1 MTVQYGFFWAG
12 VASLWLCCRNWFM
25 ESLNQFYKV
34 SIPSSKSISQLKIFL
49 ISKYILPGKYIR
61 PWYIA
66 SAPLFKCNLETGKKS
81 WRSSVPLKFARSY
94 SPEKKG
100 LHCKKKKNF
109 VYRILRLTS
118 QAPRYFKKYSK
129 NCLWTINKW
138 INPAPGVFVVL
149 FNRLRYEKDKHFLKD
164 YKYHFFFI
172 YQKHI

>member
-1 MTVQYGFFWAG
+1 M
-12 VASLWLCCRNWFM
+12 
-25 ESLNQFYKV
+25 
-34 SIPSSKSISQLKIFL
+34 
-49 ISKYILPGKYIR
+49 
-61 PWYIA
+61 
-66 SAPLFKCNLETGKKS
+66 
-81 WRSSVPLKFARSY
+81 PLKFARSY

-129 NCLWTINKW
+129 NCIWTINKW

-164 YKYHFFFI
+164 YKYHFFLFI
-172 YQKHI
+172 KSTYKKKDIHVCICNVTQTLERGGGGGNCTDFSGYFLKHVPFVFISYWAFYPFLLVN

>member
-1 MTVQYGFFWAG
+1 M
-12 VASLWLCCRNWFM
+12 
-25 ESLNQFYKV
+25 
-34 SIPSSKSISQLKIFL
+34 
-49 ISKYILPGKYIR
+49 
-61 PWYIA
+61 
-66 SAPLFKCNLETGKKS
+66 
-81 WRSSVPLKFARSY
+81 PLKFARSY

-164 YKYHFFFI
+164 YTYHFF
-172 YQKHI
+172 YLSKAHIKKRYTCMYLQCHSNSGKGRGRGQLYRFLGLFPQTCSICFHFLLSLLSVSFGKLK